1 MKKIKIE
8 LYGEGKVS
16 VEREVPD
23 MLYNWLVEVAE
34 EINDVYNPNKEYY
47 SPDMYIEEIE

>member
-8 LYGEGKVS
+8 LYGEDEVS

-23 MLYNWLVEVAE
+23 MLYHWLVEVAE
-34 EINDVYNPNKEYY
+34 EMEAQGIAYAPQ
-47 SPDMYIEEIE
+47 MYIEEIE